1 MKFDSVTD
9 ERIVTLVDRFYDRI
23 REDDVLGPVFQAAI
37 GDHWDT
43 HLRTMYR
50 FWSSVML
57 KSGTY
62 HGSPMQTHMRLP
74 GLEPGLFQRW
84 LSLFGETAGTLFEPE
99 VSAQFMERA
108 TRIAES
114 LQLGLFYRPASS
126 PAGPPASRATNSTSA
141 PLE

>member
-9 ERIVTLVDRFYDRI
+9 ERIVTLVDRFYGRI
-23 REDDVLGPVFQAAI
+23 REDAVLGPVFEGAI

-43 HLRTMYR
+43 HLQTMYR

-57 KSGTY
+57 KTGTY
-62 HGSPMQTHMRLP
+62 HGSPMQTHMRIP

-84 LSLFGETAGTLFEPE
+84 LALFEETVGSLFEPE
-99 VSAQFMERA
+99 LGARFMERA

-114 LQLGLFYRPASS
+114 LQLGLFYRPASFATS
-126 PAGPPASRATNSTSA
+126 PTSA
-141 PLE
+141 PSE